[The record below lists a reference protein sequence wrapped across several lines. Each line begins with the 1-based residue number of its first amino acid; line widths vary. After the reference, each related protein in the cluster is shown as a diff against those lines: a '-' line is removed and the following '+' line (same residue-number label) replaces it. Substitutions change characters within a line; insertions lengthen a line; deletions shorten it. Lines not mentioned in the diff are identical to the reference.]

1 MKKLDAIIAYSFLA
15 GAAGYLIAM
24 CAALIL
30 VY

>member
-15 GAAGYLIAM
+15 GAAGCLIAM
-24 CAALIL
+24 CVALVL